1 MNQLFPKVV
10 AIWEE
15 GSATAKQFE
24 RSIMVCDIS
33 RDPQYIKSYHGCY
46 DPLSYLLF
54 SLEVRL
60 DGTRKY
66 YMQTM
71 AMSLKVIVFICEC
84 DSIYHSLFSQLVH
97 KQYLMFQLME
107 M

>member
-1 MNQLFPKVV
+1 
-10 AIWEE
+10 
-15 GSATAKQFE
+15 
-24 RSIMVCDIS
+24 MVCDIS